1 MRKIVIIACGN
12 SQRQDDGL
20 AHEALHQL
28 AGTALPGDFEFIH
41 AHQLFPEHASV
52 ACQADLLIFLD
63 AAQTGTPGEIRI
75 RKVEPGGSFP
85 GPSHHLSPES
95 LLTFIQQVYGAEPE
109 SYLATLCGESFGLG
123 EGLTA
128 ATEHALPEMV
138 SQVVNLIVRETS
150 LAS

>member
-20 AHEALHQL
+20 AHEALKQL
-28 AGTALPGDFEFIH
+28 ACRTLPRDIELIH

-75 RKVEPGGSFP
+75 RSVTPGGTFP
-85 GPSHHLSPES
+85 CPSHHLSPET

-109 SYLATLCGESFGLG
+109 SYLATLSGESFGVG
-123 EGLTA
+123 EGLTG
-128 ATEHALPEMV
+128 ATEHAIPELV